1 MSGKERPR
9 IGAIA
14 WIDLTV
20 DAAQEVRDFYQEVV
34 GWTSGDVEM
43 GGYADFTLHPPGGG
57 DPVAGVC
64 HARGPNAELPAQW
77 LIYVTVADLDRS
89 LAKCQARGGS
99 VLAGPKGMGSA
110 GRYAVIRDPAGAVA
124 ALIEPAPP
132 ERRSPARPKRRRA
145 APARTPAARRR
156 RHGRA
161 ASHRR
166 AAHRRPR
173 RGGRRR

>member
-1 MSGKERPR
+1 
-9 IGAIA
+9 
-14 WIDLTV
+14 
-20 DAAQEVRDFYQEVV
+20 
-34 GWTSGDVEM
+34 M
-43 GGYADFTLHPPGGG
+43 GGYADFTMHPPGGG
-57 DPVAGVC
+57 DPIAGVC

-77 LIYVTVADLDRS
+77 LIYVTVADLDQS

-132 ERRSPARPKRRRA
+132 SKRSPTRPKRRRA
-145 APARTPAARRR
+145 APRR
-156 RHGRA
+156 RHRS

-166 AAHRRPR
+166 VAPRRPR

>member
-1 MSGKERPR
+1 MSQKDRPR

-20 DAAQEVRDFYQEVV
+20 EAAPEVRDFYQEVV

-43 GGYADFTLHPPGGG
+43 EGYSDFTMHPPGGG
-57 DPVAGVC
+57 DPIVGVC
-64 HARGPNAELPAQW
+64 HARGPNAGLPAQW

-89 LAKCQARGGS
+89 LAKCRARGGA

-132 ERRSPARPKRRRA
+132 LKRTGARPKRRRA
-145 APARTPAARRR
+145 APRSTSARRR
-156 RHGRA
+156 RQGRA
-161 ASHRR
+161 SGRR
-166 AAHRRPR
+166 RVAHRRPR